1 MVGEKH
7 EYAGSEHGLVV
18 KREAPLSWKLFHQ
31 GMFSKAAGILN
42 RMVFLNIKYRCRVVY
57 GEN

>member
-18 KREAPLSWKLFHQ
+18 KREAPSHGSSFIKECVLQLREFYIGCFPS
-31 GMFSKAAGILN
+31 
-42 RMVFLNIKYRCRVVY
+42 RLNIVIKYH
-57 GEN
+57 